1 MNSIYST
8 LWWTARR
15 TAQSSAS
22 SALTSISTFALSA
35 RDGRMDYVN
44 DDLHELMPSTP
55 EADRATATI
64 LSYADAL
71 IGERRDRGAERR
83 SLAVSDDL
91 WRKLAAL
98 RTRSSGIVEGIK
110 GVQIGQGR
118 PHWRG
123 FLKRSWKADRL
134 TSHRLLLARRVDQDT
149 STLTRTWGRPVA
161 MARFDQSEVLSAHE
175 PIRPLADFRLGQ
187 SA

>member
-1 MNSIYST
+1 
-8 LWWTARR
+8 
-15 TAQSSAS
+15 
-22 SALTSISTFALSA
+22 
-35 RDGRMDYVN
+35 MDYVN

-55 EADRATATI
+55 EPDRATATI

-110 GVQIGQGR
+110 GVQIGPG
-118 PHWRG
+118 
-123 FLKRSWKADRL
+123 A
-134 TSHRLLLARRVDQDT
+134 TALARI
-149 STLTRTWGRPVA
+149 
-161 MARFDQSEVLSAHE
+161 SET
-175 PIRPLADFRLGQ
+175 
-187 SA
+187 